1 MRACAPRCPSLGQL
15 FTDLGKSFFQ
25 SWLHRM
31 RNDLP
36 RIVRQLLCA
45 RTSCE
50 LRTKPE
56 SYPSTNN
63 LRFCSQRQFRFSQA
77 TFKYFRDGHHALSS
91 CRESGLRDC
100 HLVRSSFRDSLQ
112 VLSSSPES
120 GLRKVRNMSAHQT
133 RRLSSFQWQSCPAAC
148 VQDSLSDFVKL
159 SPAETL
165 QHEVSIVRAI
175 LHVFQ
180 FTSVRTN
187 FLQTSTQAVQ
197 THIRHSDRKCEGGS
211 GVVSLLLLY
220 FIFHVVECLS
230 LIGSCRGIVLLKA
243 GSVGYQFD
251 QF

>member
-15 FTDLGKSFFQ
+15 FTELRKSFFQ
-25 SWLHRM
+25 SWLHRL
-31 RNDLP
+31 RNNLP
-36 RIVRQLLCA
+36 RIVRQRFCA

-63 LRFCSQRQFRFSQA
+63 LRFCSQRQFRFSRA

-159 SPAETL
+159 SLAETL

-187 FLQTSTQAVQ
+187 FLADIDTGC
-197 THIRHSDRKCEGGS
+197 SDSHQR
-211 GVVSLLLLY
+211 
-220 FIFHVVECLS
+220 
-230 LIGSCRGIVLLKA
+230 
-243 GSVGYQFD
+243 
-251 QF
+251 